1 MELGDQMRWVITGK
15 WMVAAVASVTVAS
28 VLAAPIGAHAMPHP
42 SDADFGY
49 AYNSETQQI
58 GFWFGEGDGEAACVW
73 SDGPID
79 ESSPDVDEI
88 SATQCFVVD
97 IAGPNGQV
105 NHGSIV
111 SAFAH
116 ELNSLLALI
125 GFDGPRGQFISQVAQ
140 SDDGQ
145 GPPAWAQAK
154 KDSRGSKNKGTGGS
168 GTTSDV
174 GDSDDNSDGD
184 TGNGNGSSNGNG
196 NGNGNSNGNGSS
208 NASDNAKG
216 KGIGKN
222 G

>member
-1 MELGDQMRWVITGK
+1 MA
-15 WMVAAVASVTVAS
+15 AAVASVTVAS
-28 VLAAPIGAHAMPHP
+28 VLAVPIGAHAMPHP

-49 AYNSETQQI
+49 SYNSETQQL
-58 GFWFGEGDGEAACVW
+58 GFWFGEGDGEAACMW

-79 ESSPDVDEI
+79 EPSSDVGEI
-88 SATQCFVVD
+88 PVTQCFVVD
-97 IAGPNGQV
+97 IVGPNGQV

-111 SAFAH
+111 SAFVH

-154 KDSRGSKNKGTGGS
+154 NDSRGSKNKGTGGS
-168 GTTSDV
+168 GNTGDV
-174 GDSDDNSDGD
+174 GDSDDTDAG
-184 TGNGNGSSNGNG
+184 
-196 NGNGNSNGNGSS
+196 NGNGSS

-216 KGIGKN
+216 KGIGKD